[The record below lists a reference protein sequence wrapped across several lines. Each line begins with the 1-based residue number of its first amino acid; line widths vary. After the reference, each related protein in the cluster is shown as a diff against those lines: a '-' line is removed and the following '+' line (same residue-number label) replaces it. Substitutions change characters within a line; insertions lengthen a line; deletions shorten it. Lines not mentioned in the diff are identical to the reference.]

1 MPTKPT
7 KRKVTGGRVTP
18 KAAGPAKVGATPGSL
33 ASKARTP
40 IRKTTK
46 PAESPA
52 ERKKAAAAA
61 KAADT
66 ADDAAGSVRSKSV
79 AGSKAPVA
87 SKRVTDR
94 SSGRYTPPAPA
105 QYKVS
110 PWWVPAIMFTL
121 IGVGM
126 LVIFLNYLGVFVAE
140 GDTPSNVPLVIGLG
154 MILGGIITATQ
165 YH

>member
-18 KAAGPAKVGATPGSL
+18 KAAAPAKVGATPGSL

-52 ERKKAAAAA
+52 ERKKAAEA
-61 KAADT
+61 KAADAT
-66 ADDAAGSVRSKSV
+66 TDAEGPARSKS
-79 AGSKAPVA
+79 ASGSKEPVV
-87 SKRVTDR
+87 SKRVTNR
-94 SSGRYTPPAPA
+94 ASGRYTPPTPP

-126 LVIFLNYLGVFVAE
+126 LVIFLNYLGVFVPE

>member
-40 IRKTTK
+40 VRKTTK
-46 PAESPA
+46 PPESPA
-52 ERKKAAAAA
+52 ERKKAADA
-61 KAADT
+61 KSDT
-66 ADDAAGSVRSKSV
+66 ADGADGPVR
-79 AGSKAPVA
+79 SKAPVA
-87 SKRVTDR
+87 SKRVTER
-94 SSGRYTPPAPA
+94 SSGRYTPPAPNLH
-105 QYKVS
+105 KVS
-110 PWWVPAIMFTL
+110 PWWVPALMFTL
-121 IGVGM
+121 IGAGM
-126 LVIFLNYLGVFVAE
+126 LVIFLNYLQVFSG

>member
-40 IRKTTK
+40 VRKTTK
-46 PAESPA
+46 PPESPA
-52 ERKKAAAAA
+52 ERKKAADAKTDAAA
-61 KAADT
+61 EGGE
-66 ADDAAGSVRSKSV
+66 GSVRSKSV
-79 AGSKAPVA
+79 AGSKGTVQ
-87 SKRVTDR
+87 SKRVTER

-105 QYKVS
+105 HYKVS
-110 PWWVPAIMFTL
+110 PWWVPALMFTL
-121 IGVGM
+121 IGAGM
-126 LVIFLNYLGVFVAE
+126 LVIFLNYLGVFVSAD
-140 GDTPSNVPLVIGLG
+140 DTPSNVPLVIGLG

>member
-1 MPTKPT
+1 
-7 KRKVTGGRVTP
+7 VV
-18 KAAGPAKVGATPGSL
+18 
-33 ASKARTP
+33 
-40 IRKTTK
+40 
-46 PAESPA
+46 
-52 ERKKAAAAA
+52 
-61 KAADT
+61 
-66 ADDAAGSVRSKSV
+66 
-79 AGSKAPVA
+79 

-94 SSGRYTPPAPA
+94 TSGRYTPPTTN

-121 IGVGM
+121 IGAGM
-126 LVIFLNYLGVFVAE
+126 LVIFLNYLQVFSG

>member
-52 ERKKAAAAA
+52 ERKRAAEA
-61 KAADT
+61 KVADAT
-66 ADDAAGSVRSKSV
+66 DEAAGSVRSKSV
-79 AGSKAPVA
+79 AGAKAPVA

-94 SSGRYTPPAPA
+94 SSGRYTPPAPP

-126 LVIFLNYLGVFVAE
+126 LVIFLNYLGVFVAD
-140 GDTPSNVPLVIGLG
+140 GDTPSNVPLVIGLS

>member
-46 PAESPA
+46 PAE
-52 ERKKAAAAA
+52 RKKAAEA
-61 KAADT
+61 KT
-66 ADDAAGSVRSKSV
+66 ADATADAEGSVRSKSV
-79 AGSKAPVA
+79 AGSKEPVA
-87 SKRVTDR
+87 SKRVTNR
-94 SSGRYTPPAPA
+94 SSGRYTPPAPP

-126 LVIFLNYLGVFVAE
+126 LVIFLNYLGVFVSD